1 MASFLLAGCSSPGHT
16 GNFPISTKFPK
27 GSGKLFLGGPS
38 YCSVKLLTLSP
49 TQHIS
54 YVLVSVFYG

>member
-16 GNFPISTKFPK
+16 GNYPTSTKFRNR
-27 GSGKLFLGGPS
+27 SGTLFPGAPA

-54 YVLVSVFYG
+54 YVIVSIFYG